1 MKPADKLISIIVP
14 VYQVE
19 AYLPVCVKSILNQ
32 TYSNWELILVD
43 DGSMDRGGELCDRY
57 VAQDSRI
64 RVIHQPNQG
73 VSKARNAALD
83 VARGDY
89 LAFIDS
95 DDLVKP
101 DFLQI
106 LYENLVKYDA
116 DIACCCA
123 VAQGGEIPVND
134 ILPLV
139 RRQRVIT
146 DPEEFYADIAANS
159 EIYWSCIWGKLFRA
173 GLAKQYRFRPL
184 RYGEDQ
190 LYMVDLFSQKPKVH
204 LDTYEG
210 YYYVNRS
217 TSAMGSSQGRN
228 LRRLRDVMEM
238 EYTRLTNLPLV
249 KPETQ
254 RALAERC
261 ARQIHGFAYS
271 RVILGVQERD
281 ALLKEAVTA
290 LWDKRN
296 MLSGAMRLS
305 IGLLRYA
312 PWLYGLL
319 VKVKNRNTG

>member
-1 MKPADKLISIIVP
+1 MKSADHLISIIAP

-19 AYLPVCVKSILNQ
+19 AYLPACVESILNQ

-43 DGSMDRGGELCDRY
+43 DGSKDRCGELCDRY
-57 VAQDSRI
+57 AAQDSRI
-64 RVIHQPNQG
+64 RVIHQQNQG
-73 VSKARNAALD
+73 VSKARNAGLD
-83 VARGDY
+83 VAQGDY

-101 DFLQI
+101 DFLQV
-106 LYENLVKYDA
+106 LYQNLVNHGA

-123 VAQGGEIPVND
+123 VAQGGEILVND

-139 RRQRVIT
+139 RRSRLIT

-173 GLAKQYRFRPL
+173 GLAKQHRFRPL

-190 LYMVDLFSQKPKVH
+190 LYMFELFSQKPKVH

-228 LRRLRDVMEM
+228 LRRLHDVMEM
-238 EYTRLTNLPLV
+238 EYYRLTKLPPV
-249 KPETQ
+249 KPEIQ
-254 RALAERC
+254 HALAERC
-261 ARQIHGFAYS
+261 ARQTHGFAYS
-271 RVILGVQERD
+271 RVVLGVRERD
-281 ALLKEAVTA
+281 QLLEEVVTA
-290 LWDKRN
+290 LWNRRG
-296 MLSGAMRLS
+296 MLSASMRLCM
-305 IGLLRYA
+305 GLLRYA